1 VGISKWNAGIIRP
14 VPVAPAGPFDTGAA
28 PGVWTLDQVAYWQKQ
43 GLWPIAGNTLNF
55 IEDVF
60 STWLYKGTGGANT
73 LTTNVN
79 LSGKGGLLWVKNRAT
94 TTGNMFTDT
103 VRGPTNQLVSNT
115 TAAQTNYGSG
125 LAFLTDG
132 FSFSGSDSS
141 FNTNN
146 VSYASWTFREQP
158 KFFDIV
164 TYTGTGSNTTIPHN
178 LGSVP
183 GCIIIKRT
191 DAIEDWNVYHRSL
204 ANTQYLNLGLTSGA
218 LTGATRWNSTTPTS
232 TVFSLGTSTIV
243 NASGGSYVA
252 YLFAHDA
259 GGFGLTGTDNV
270 ISCGSVVLDGSGN
283 GNVTLGYEPQWV
295 LAKQSSAASAWQLT
309 DTMRGMPVSGNTRFL
324 EANTA
329 NAEDVTTATT
339 FPTATGFKVSGASFS
354 AGATVIY
361 IAIRRGPMRTPTLG
375 TSVFSVDTTTADSA
389 ITSTLKQSDMG
400 WFKDRTT
407 VANWFVADRLR
418 GFTNAYYTPTL
429 YTNLTNAEATPTTGD
444 TLTAFGPTTTGVT
457 NGVLYAGGAGVAG
470 NYPLLYSFKRAP
482 GFFDEVCYT
491 GTGAG
496 QVVNHNLG
504 VVPQL
509 MIFKCRSTAPTNW
522 VVNNAF
528 GGVMYLEQTTAQAS
542 IDPWSFNGTAPTSTQ
557 FTTRSASN
565 GNSNNLGSTYVAYLF
580 ATVAGVSKVGNY
592 TGTGALQTVA
602 CGFTTGARFVL
613 IKRTDAVGDWYVWDS
628 TRGLSSGTD
637 PYLLLNSTAAEVT
650 GNNYVDTDT
659 TGFKVT
665 AAAPVALNAS
675 GGTYLFLAIA

>member
-14 VPVAPAGPFDTGAA
+14 VPVAPAGPYENGAA

-43 GLWPIAGNTLNF
+43 GLWPIAGNTQNF

-375 TSVFSVDTTTADSA
+375 TSVFSVDTSTTQSDL
-389 ITSTLKQSDMG
+389 TSTLTFPDLG
-400 WFKDRTT
+400 LFKDRTT
-407 VANWFVADRLR
+407 VANWFVSDRLR
-418 GFTNAYYTPTL
+418 GFTSAYYTPTI

-444 TLTAFGPTTTGVT
+444 TITA
-457 NGVLYAGGAGVAG
+457 NGYNNVIYAGGAGVAG
-470 NYPLLYSFKRAP
+470 NYPLLYSFRRAP

-491 GTGAG
+491 GNSVARTIS
-496 QVVNHNLG
+496 HNLAAVPELWILKSRDG
-504 VVPQL
+504 PTEWPVGSTSISNAEYVVL
-509 MIFKCRSTAPTNW
+509 NTTAAKANGATYWNSTYPTSSVFSVGTSNN
-522 VVNNAF
+522 VNNS
-528 GGVMYLEQTTAQAS
+528 GV
-542 IDPWSFNGTAPTSTQ
+542 N
-557 FTTRSASN
+557 
-565 GNSNNLGSTYVAYLF
+565 YVSYLF
-580 ATVAGVSKVGNY
+580 ATVAGVSKVGSY

-613 IKRTDAVGDWYVWDS
+613 IKRTDSTGDWYVWDS

-650 GNNYVDTDT
+650 GTNYVDTDT

-665 AAAPVALNAS
+665 AAAPAALNAN
-675 GGTYLFLAIA
+675 GGNYIFLAIA